1 MVSTSFG
8 AEDPGL
14 VQRLFVPFAR
24 PFMKDAAR
32 GAATSVHVASAPD
45 LEQVT
50 GRYFANSRPKRSSK
64 RSYDEAAAA
73 RLWQVSADLV
83 GLTAARQS

>member
-1 MVSTSFG
+1 MGVACPRTHVPHAQAPSVTV
-8 AEDPGL
+8 L
-14 VQRLFVPFAR
+14 RLGRSMP
-24 PFMKDAAR
+24 
-32 GAATSVHVASAPD
+32 SIHVASAPD

-50 GRYFANSRPKRSSK
+50 SHFFSNSKPRKSSE

-83 GLTAARQS
+83 GLAAAG